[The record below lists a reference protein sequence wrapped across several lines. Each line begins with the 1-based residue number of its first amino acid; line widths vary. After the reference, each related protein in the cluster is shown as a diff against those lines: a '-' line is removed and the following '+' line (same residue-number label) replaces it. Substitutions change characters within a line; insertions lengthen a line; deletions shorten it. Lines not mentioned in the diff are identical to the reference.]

1 MKEAPNMNA
10 FKSNS
15 LKLSPKIVLLVPC
28 LVLFAACGSKV
39 VKNASLEPI
48 DMPAGEAS
56 YSNPTPEPEMT
67 APAAAATTKKS
78 FKKSKKSRKH
88 HKVAKHAVKK
98 KHDLKAAAPVA
109 TAQVQSNDELPPSI
123 GDGTVASAPIAMPPM
138 APPVPFETGLENN
151 QQPNWLLIGG
161 VVAGL
166 VALTGVGLRMRK
178 QGKGKRRLVYNA

>member
-1 MKEAPNMNA
+1 MFALKT
-10 FKSNS
+10 NS

-39 VKNASLEPI
+39 VKNASLEPL
-48 DMPAGEAS
+48 DMPSEQAS
-56 YSNPTPEPEMT
+56 FDNPTPEPEMT
-67 APAAAATTKKS
+67 APAAAATAKKS

-88 HKVAKHAVKK
+88 HKVAKHTVKK
-98 KHDLKAAAPVA
+98 KHDLKKTEAPVA
-109 TAQVQSNDELPPSI
+109 TAQVQSNDELPPSF
-123 GDGTVASAPIAMPPM
+123 GDGTVATAPIAVPPM

-161 VVAGL
+161 VLAGL
-166 VALTGVGLRMRK
+166 VALTGAGLRLRK